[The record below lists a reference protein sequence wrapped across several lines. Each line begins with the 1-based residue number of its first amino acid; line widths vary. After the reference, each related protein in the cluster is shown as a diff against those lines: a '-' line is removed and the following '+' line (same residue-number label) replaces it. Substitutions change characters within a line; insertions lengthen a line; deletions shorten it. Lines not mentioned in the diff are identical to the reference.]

1 VLRGVPKESED
12 SLLQWGD
19 SPQAFEGRFRR
30 SRQFLRAL
38 KEVFRKVFVWEGL
51 GWCYLTMKMGWGLC
65 HCDFF
70 VRTVVITLLPIVNDD
85 GYMR

>member
-1 VLRGVPKESED
+1 VPRGVPKESED
-12 SLLQWGD
+12 GLLQRGE
-19 SPQAFEGRFRR
+19 SPRAFEGRFRR

-51 GWCYLTMKMGWGLC
+51 GWRYFTMKMGWELC

-70 VRTVVITLLPIVNDD
+70 VRIIVINLLPIVSDD